1 MKTWTVYRHITPNG
15 KSYIGITSREN
26 LNQRWSNGRGYK
38 DTPFGEAIEKYKW
51 ENIKHEILDTNLT
64 EDEAK
69 RLEREYIEKYRT
81 FIRFIDCKGYN
92 CTLGGDGTVGWEHSE
107 ETKRKQSEALK
118 GRQFSE
124 ETLHRMSEA
133 QKGKKLGTQ
142 LSEETKHKISEA
154 HKGKPSPYK
163 GKHPSEETKRKHSE
177 ANKGKHHTEESKR
190 KMSEARK
197 GKPAW
202 NKGKKGKHPSEETKR
217 KMSEALKGEKNP
229 NYGKILSKETKRK
242 MSEARKGKTP
252 PNKGKHLIIKDGKRF
267 YE

>member
-217 KMSEALKGEKNP
+217 KMSEA
-229 NYGKILSKETKRK
+229 
-242 MSEARKGKTP
+242 RKGKTP